1 MAWKKELPM
10 EQRERFVILACSDR
24 YTIKELC
31 ERFGVSRKTGHKWL
45 SRYRELGKSGKGSV
59 LDF

>member
-1 MAWKKELPM
+1 M

-31 ERFGVSRKTGHKWL
+31 EQFGVSRKTGHIRAENKLKERVEVDMEVKRIWE
-45 SRYRELGKSGKGSV
+45 ELNQ
-59 LDF
+59 L